1 MQEEKLSA
9 AVGRKI
15 AALRKER
22 GLTQKQLA
30 DKIYTSDKNI
40 SKWETGRSL
49 PDLEFLLS
57 ICSELG
63 VKVDY
68 FTDESVTAADI
79 LDAQRQKEV
88 KKRIYV

>member
-40 SKWETGRSL
+40 SKWETGRAL
-49 PDLEFLLS
+49 PDLEPLA
-57 ICSELG
+57 EPPQG
-63 VKVDY
+63 V
-68 FTDESVTAADI
+68 EST
-79 LDAQRQKEV
+79 LNLKQ
-88 KKRIYV
+88 